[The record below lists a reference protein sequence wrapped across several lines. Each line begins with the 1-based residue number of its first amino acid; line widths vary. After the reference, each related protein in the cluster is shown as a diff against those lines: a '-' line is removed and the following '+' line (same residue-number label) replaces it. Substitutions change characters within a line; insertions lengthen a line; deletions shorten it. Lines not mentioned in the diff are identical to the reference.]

1 MEEKTEGKIGYR
13 VIDNFLP
20 QKEFLKIETATI
32 TLSPNLLDQN
42 QQYNIGWVYTPTVA
56 HKSEVNQSK
65 YFYMSHLVYLKG
77 IILSPVYDSIVPVLD
92 ELEVKALM
100 RIKCNLYP
108 NQGEVHEHE
117 PHVDFE
123 FPHKAAILYINTC
136 DGYTKL
142 ADDTK
147 IDSVANRILLF
158 DASTFHCS
166 TTCNDQKARF
176 NINFNY
182 F

>member
-1 MEEKTEGKIGYR
+1 
-13 VIDNFLP
+13 
-20 QKEFLKIETATI
+20 
-32 TLSPNLLDQN
+32 
-42 QQYNIGWVYTPTVA
+42 
-56 HKSEVNQSK
+56 
-65 YFYMSHLVYLKG
+65 MSHLVYLKG

-158 DASTFHCS
+158 DASIPHVS
-166 TTCNDQKARF
+166 TTTSNQTARF